1 MGYLKKLLHDVTVCE
16 VGRMTNWEQAVQNR
30 QKNGKTMKW
39 EASVIVYRNGLAVNK
54 L

>member
-30 QKNGKTMKW
+30 QKKW
-39 EASVIVYRNGLAVNK
+39 ENDEVGSKCNSVPKRVGC
-54 L
+54 